1 MPRNQHPKCLKRQDY
16 SCICNSKPGLVLSNR
31 CLKLATSPVRVKT
44 ILAQSVIREL
54 RHEARIAKVAVDD
67 DTSKVP
73 SPLDSPQ
80 SRRAARQEV
89 SRV

>member
-1 MPRNQHPKCLKRQDY
+1 MM
-16 SCICNSKPGLVLSNR
+16 
-31 CLKLATSPVRVKT
+31 KT

-67 DTSKVP
+67 DTPKVP
-73 SPLDSPQ
+73 SPLVSPQ

-89 SRV
+89 SHV